1 VKGDEGFNP
10 YPGTNFNGAEFV
22 YANRKAASIAECSA
36 SLHGDSDKILTHK
49 TIGNIDYV
57 HAQTGD
63 AGMCHQVQEELYAT
77 YRNQTCYLFDLA
89 VHTICPG
96 VKDNNRALT
105 GSELAQIQSSLEKVL
120 SSVQISDVT
129 KN

>member
-1 VKGDEGFNP
+1 
-10 YPGTNFNGAEFV
+10 
-22 YANRKAASIAECSA
+22 
-36 SLHGDSDKILTHK
+36 
-49 TIGNIDYV
+49 V

-96 VKDNNRALT
+96 VEDNNRALT